1 MNYLAHAQLSFENP
15 DILAGNM
22 ISDFVKGRKKLDY
35 HPCIQKGITLHRLID
50 NFTDSHPEINEAKS
64 IFRPK
69 YGLYASPIV
78 DVCMDF
84 FVANDNALFETH
96 QVLEFFS
103 LNTYQQIEKN
113 LSALPEKFQLMFPHM
128 KENNWLY
135 NYRLEYGIERSL
147 AGLVRRA
154 KYMDNHLPA
163 FELFQKHQ
171 SELKNRYDNFYPH
184 LKNQASRFIESL

>member
-1 MNYLAHAQLSFENP
+1 MNYLAHAHLSFDDP

-50 NFTDSHPEINEAKS
+50 SFTDSHPEINEAKA
-64 IFRPK
+64 IFRSE

-84 FVANDNALFETH
+84 FVANDRSSFSNPQALES
-96 QVLEFFS
+96 FS
-103 LNTYQQIEKN
+103 LNTYQQIEKK
-113 LSALPEKFQLMFPHM
+113 LSGLPEKFQLMFPHM

-154 KYMDNHLPA
+154 KYMNDHLPA
-163 FELFQKHQ
+163 FDLFVKHKD
-171 SELKNRYDNFYPH
+171 ELKNRYDNFYPY
-184 LKNQASRFIESL
+184 LKNQASVFMESL